1 MPNCVVCSTPNASRQ
16 PGAGDFALFD
26 CPRCGS
32 CALSGTAESALE
44 RMLAEM
50 PLPRS
55 LMSHTLRRMQRPD
68 KKAPSHQTKLTK
80 YLLFGGSSDC
90 RHRLYKLI
98 I

>member
-32 CALSGTAESALE
+32 FALSGTAESALE
-44 RMLAEM
+44 RMLTEM
-50 PLPRS
+50 PLRRS
-55 LMSHTLRRMQRPD
+55 LMSPHWVGCSDLT
-68 KKAPSHQTKLTK
+68 KSTFTSYKLTK
-80 YLLFGGSSDC
+80 YPLFGGSSGC

-98 I
+98 M